1 MRAGK
6 YASHRALI
14 LYYIFRKVSRV
25 KRIKVFFGNALLLAI
40 ATLFMRTVSVVWGA
54 YVSGRIGAE
63 GMGLYSLIM
72 SAYAF
77 AVTLATSG
85 INLAVV
91 RLVSEELALG
101 NGRGAV
107 FAMRR
112 CLCFGLFFGATAA
125 ALLFLLSGV
134 IGENLLGDARTEM
147 SLRAL
152 SASLPFIAVSNVF
165 SGYFAAVKRIYKNAA
180 SAVVE
185 QFIKIGLIYVL
196 LGVLA
201 PRGVEYACL
210 ALVVGASV
218 SEGISFSYML
228 VLYLIDRRRH
238 IKSTD
243 DAPSGNFSRRM
254 LGISMPI
261 ALSAYLRSGLLTVE
275 HVLIPRGLR
284 LYGAGASEAL
294 SLYGVIHGMVFPLV
308 LFPAALC
315 QTFASLI
322 VPELSELKTKYKCIK
337 ESRHI
342 KYIVS
347 RSIKFGLMFAVL
359 VSGVMIFFADELG
372 MLVYHNELCGKY
384 IRIFGALIPVMYLD
398 TVVDGMLKGLG
409 EQLASMKYNII
420 DSAASVLIVLF
431 LVPKMGVDGY
441 VICVFF
447 TEILNASLSIG
458 RLLKVTGAR
467 FKIVEY
473 AALPA
478 LSALGA
484 AAMSNL
490 VLAPISVSP
499 PAFLALGIFVLAALY
514 LLLSRL
520 VGAISEGDLKWAR
533 GIIRRR

>member
-1 MRAGK
+1 MT
-6 YASHRALI
+6 
-14 LYYIFRKVSRV
+14 LYYKSRKVSRV
-25 KRIKVFFGNALLLAI
+25 KRIKVFFGNALLLAA

-72 SAYAF
+72 SAYTF

-101 NGRGAV
+101 NGRGAIR
-107 FAMRR
+107 AMRR
-112 CLCFGLFFGATAA
+112 CLGYALVFGTTAA
-125 ALLFLLSGV
+125 ILLFSLSRVISGELLS
-134 IGENLLGDARTEM
+134 DARTEI

-180 SAVVE
+180 SAVIE
-185 QFIKIGLIYVL
+185 QFIKIGLIYAL
-196 LGVLA
+196 LGFLA
-201 PRGVEYACL
+201 PRGVEHACL

-238 IKSTD
+238 IKKTD
-243 DAPSGNFSRRM
+243 AAPSENFTRRM
-254 LGISMPI
+254 LGISVPI
-261 ALSAYLRSGLLTVE
+261 ALSAYLRSGLVTVE

-284 LYGAGASEAL
+284 LYGADTAEAL

-308 LFPAALC
+308 LFPAAIC

-322 VPELSELKTKYKCIK
+322 VPELSELKTKYKDIK
-337 ESRHI
+337 ESRHV
-342 KYIVS
+342 KYVVS
-347 RSIKFGLMFAVL
+347 RSLKFGLMFAVL
-359 VSGVMIFFADELG
+359 VSAVMVLFADELG

-384 IRIFGALIPVMYLD
+384 IRIFGALVPVMYLD

-447 TEILNASLSIG
+447 TEILNASLSLG
-458 RLLKVTGAR
+458 RLLKVTGVK
-467 FKIVEY
+467 FKIFEY

-478 LSALGA
+478 LAAVGA
-484 AAMSNL
+484 AALSNL
-490 VLAPISVSP
+490 MLKPITLSP
-499 PAFLALGIFVLAALY
+499 PAFLALGVFICAVLY

-520 VGAISEGDLKWAR
+520 VGAINKDDARWAR
-533 GIIRRR
+533 GIFSRAPHER

>member
-1 MRAGK
+1 
-6 YASHRALI
+6 
-14 LYYIFRKVSRV
+14 
-25 KRIKVFFGNALLLAI
+25 
-40 ATLFMRTVSVVWGA
+40 MRTVSVAWGA

-101 NGRGAV
+101 NGRGAIR
-107 FAMRR
+107 AMRR
-112 CLCFGLFFGATAA
+112 CLCC
-125 ALLFLLSGV
+125 ALLFGTGAAILLFSLAHVISG
-134 IGENLLGDARTEM
+134 ELLGDARTEM

-180 SAVVE
+180 AAIVE
-185 QFIKIGLIYVL
+185 QFVKIGIIYTL
-196 LGVLA
+196 LAALA

-210 ALVVGASV
+210 ALVIGASV

-228 VLYLIDRRRH
+228 VLYLVDKHRHVKKTDAQPTGDFTRRL
-238 IKSTD
+238 
-243 DAPSGNFSRRM
+243 

-261 ALSAYLRSGLLTVE
+261 ALSAYLRSGLVTVE

-284 LYGAGASEAL
+284 LYGANTSEAL

-322 VPELSELKTKYKCIK
+322 VPELSELKTKYKSIK

-347 RSIKFGLMFAVL
+347 RSLKFGLMFAVL
-359 VSGVMIFFADELG
+359 VSGVMILLADELG
-372 MLVYHNELCGKY
+372 MLVYKNELCGKY
-384 IRIFGALIPVMYLD
+384 IRIFGALVPIMYLD

-420 DSAASVLIVLF
+420 DSAVSVLIVLF

-441 VICVFF
+441 VLCVFI
-447 TEILNASLSIG
+447 TEILNFSLSIG
-458 RLLKVTGAR
+458 RLLKVTGVR
-467 FKIVEY
+467 FKFVEF

-478 LSALGA
+478 LAAIGAGALT
-484 AAMSNL
+484 NIIL
-490 VLAPISVSP
+490 KPISLSQPV
-499 PAFLALGIFVLAALY
+499 FLALGIFALIAFY

-520 VGAISEGDLKWAR
+520 LGALTSDDAAWAR
-533 GIIRRR
+533 SVVRRSPRGR

>member
-1 MRAGK
+1 
-6 YASHRALI
+6 
-14 LYYIFRKVSRV
+14 
-25 KRIKVFFGNALLLAI
+25 
-40 ATLFMRTVSVVWGA
+40 MRTVSVVWGA
-54 YVSGRIGAE
+54 YISGRIGAE

-101 NGRGAV
+101 NGRGAIR
-107 FAMRR
+107 ATRR
-112 CLCFGLFFGATAA
+112 CLCCALAFGTGAAI
-125 ALLFLLSGV
+125 LLFSLARLISG
-134 IGENLLGDARTEM
+134 ELLGDARTEM

-185 QFIKIGLIYVL
+185 QFIKIGIIYAL
-196 LGVLA
+196 LAALA

-228 VLYLIDRRRH
+228 VLYLIDKRRH
-238 IKSTD
+238 IKKTD
-243 DAPSGNFSRRM
+243 DMPTGDFTKRL

-261 ALSAYLRSGLLTVE
+261 ALSAYLRSGLVTVE

-284 LYGAGASEAL
+284 LYGANTSEAL

-322 VPELSELKTKYKCIK
+322 VPELSELKAKYKSVK

-347 RSIKFGLMFAVL
+347 RSIKFGLLFAVF
-359 VSGVMIFFADELG
+359 VAAVMIVFADELG
-372 MLVYHNELCGKY
+372 MLVYKNELCGKY
-384 IRIFGALIPVMYLD
+384 IRIFGALVPIMYLD

-431 LVPKMGVDGY
+431 LVPRMGVDGY
-441 VICVFF
+441 VLCVFI
-447 TEILNASLSIG
+447 TEILNFSLSIG

-467 FKIVEY
+467 FKVVEY

-478 LSALGA
+478 LAAVGACALT
-484 AAMSNL
+484 SL
-490 VLAPISVSP
+490 ILKPISLSP
-499 PAFLALGIFVLAALY
+499 PVFLALGVFALIAFY
-514 LLLSRL
+514 LLFSRL
-520 VGAISEGDLKWAR
+520 FGALTSDDAAWAR
-533 GIIRRR
+533 SVVSRSPRER

>member
-1 MRAGK
+1 M
-6 YASHRALI
+6 
-14 LYYIFRKVSRV
+14 
-25 KRIKVFFGNALLLAI
+25 KRIKVFFGNALLLAA

-72 SAYAF
+72 SAYTF

-85 INLAVV
+85 FNLAVV

-101 NGRGAV
+101 NGKGAIR
-107 FAMRR
+107 AMRR
-112 CLCFGLFFGATAA
+112 CLCCALAFGTGAAI
-125 ALLFLLSGV
+125 LLFSLAHFISG
-134 IGENLLGDARTEM
+134 ELLGDARTEM

-152 SASLPFIAVSNVF
+152 SASLPFIAISNVLA
-165 SGYFAAVKRIYKNAA
+165 GYFAAVKRIYKNAA
-180 SAVVE
+180 SGVIE
-185 QFIKIGLIYVL
+185 QFIKIGIIYAL
-196 LGVLA
+196 LAALA
-201 PRGVEYACL
+201 PRGIEYACL

-228 VLYLIDRRRH
+228 VLYLVDKRRH
-238 IKSTD
+238 IKKTD
-243 DAPSGNFSRRM
+243 DVPTGNFTKRL

-261 ALSAYLRSGLLTVE
+261 ALSAYLRSGLVTVE

-284 LYGAGASEAL
+284 LYGANTAQAL

-322 VPELSELKTKYKCIK
+322 VPELSELKTKYKNTK

-347 RSIKFGLMFAVL
+347 RSLKFGLMFSVL
-359 VSGVMIFFADELG
+359 ISGAMILFADELG
-372 MLVYHNELCGKY
+372 MLVYSNELCGKY
-384 IRIFGALIPVMYLD
+384 IRIFGALVPIMYLD

-441 VICVFF
+441 VLCVFF
-447 TEILNASLSIG
+447 TEILNFSLSIG
-458 RLLKVTGAR
+458 RLLKVTGVK
-467 FKIVEY
+467 FKIVEF
-473 AALPA
+473 AVLPA
-478 LSALGA
+478 LAAVGACALTT
-484 AAMSNL
+484 L
-490 VLAPISVSP
+490 ILRPIPLSP
-499 PAFLALGIFVLAALY
+499 PAFLALGIFAMIVFY
-514 LLLSRL
+514 FIFSRL
-520 VGAISEGDLKWAR
+520 LGALTKEDAAWAR
-533 GIIRRR
+533 AAVSRSPRER